1 MVTRNIDLDAQK
13 KQIEELKNRK
23 FQTRKQRSELLVKE
37 TKETTAKKSAEK
49 DHPSGDKRFR
59 TIDMVLKKGGNSQ
72 DALIEVLHKVQET
85 FGFLD
90 DDVLN
95 YVTRQMKLPLSM
107 VYGVATFY
115 HLFTLKP
122 QGEHNC
128 VVCLGTACYVKGG
141 GQIIEQLE
149 KYLKIKVG
157 ETTDD
162 NKLSLLTAR
171 CIGACGVAP
180 AITIDGNV
188 SGKQTTE
195 SVLLAIKE
203 LMDSGAADKIQEKV
217 EALTSSS

>member
-1 MVTRNIDLDAQK
+1 MDVEAQR
-13 KQIEELKNRK
+13 KQLEEIKNRK
-23 FQTRKQRSELLVKE
+23 FQSIKQRSQTLL
-37 TKETTAKKSAEK
+37 SQAEK
-49 DHPSGDKRFR
+49 PTPKKKVEKEHPSGDKRFK
-59 TIDMVLKKGGNSQ
+59 TIDMVMKKGGNNQ

-90 DDVLN
+90 DDVLI
-95 YVTRQMKLPLSM
+95 YVARQMKLPLSM

-141 GQIIEQLE
+141 GKIVEELE
-149 KYLKIKVG
+149 KYLNIKVG
-157 ETTDD
+157 ETTPD

-188 SGKQTTE
+188 SGKQTGE
-195 SVLLAIKE
+195 SVLAVVK
-203 LMDSGAADKIQEKV
+203 Q
-217 EALTSSS
+217 LTRNGEQ

>member
-1 MVTRNIDLDAQK
+1 MVAKNNDLEAQK

-23 FQTRKQRSELLVKE
+23 FQTRKERSETLIKQIQ
-37 TKETTAKKSAEK
+37 TSTAKKQVEVAKE
-49 DHPSGDKRFR
+49 HPSGDKRFR
-59 TIDMVLKKGGNSQ
+59 TIDMVLKRGGNSQ

-90 DDVLN
+90 DDVLI
-95 YVTRQMKLPLSM
+95 YVTRKMKLPLSM

-141 GQIIEQLE
+141 GKIVEDIEN
-149 KYLKIKVG
+149 YLNIKVG
-157 ETTDD
+157 ETTSD

-188 SGKQTTE
+188 AGKQTTE
-195 SVLLAIKE
+195 SVLVAIKE
-203 LMDSGAADKIQEKV
+203 LIDSGAADEIKAKV
-217 EALTSSS
+217 EALTS

>member
-1 MVTRNIDLDAQK
+1 MVTVNMDMEAQK
-13 KQIEELKNRK
+13 KQLEELKNRK
-23 FQTRKQRSELLVKE
+23 FQSIQQRSQTLLSQVEKPTPKKKVEKE
-37 TKETTAKKSAEK
+37 
-49 DHPSGDKRFR
+49 HPSGDKRFK
-59 TIDMVLKKGGNSQ
+59 TIDMVMKKGGNSQ

-90 DDVLN
+90 DDVLI
-95 YVTRQMKLPLSM
+95 YVARQMKLPLSM

-141 GQIIEQLE
+141 GKIVEELE
-149 KYLKIKVG
+149 KYLNIKVG
-157 ETTDD
+157 ETTPD

-188 SGKQTTE
+188 SGKQTGE
-195 SVLLAIKE
+195 SVLAVVKQLTV
-203 LMDSGAADKIQEKV
+203 DSE
-217 EALTSSS
+217 

>member
-1 MVTRNIDLDAQK
+1 MVIRNIDPEAQK
-13 KQIEELKNRK
+13 KQLEELKNRK
-23 FQTRKQRSELLVKE
+23 FQSRQQRSEALISQAEK
-37 TKETTAKKSAEK
+37 TTAKKQVAKEL
-49 DHPSGDKRFR
+49 PNADKRFR

-72 DALIEVLHKVQET
+72 EALIEVLHKVQET

-90 DDVLN
+90 DDVLT

-141 GQIIEQLE
+141 GKIIEELE
-149 KYLKIKVG
+149 KYLAIKVG
-157 ETTDD
+157 ETTAN
-162 NKLSLLTAR
+162 NKLSLLSAR

-195 SVLLAIKE
+195 SVLWAIKE
-203 LMDSGAADKIQEKV
+203 LINSGAADQIKEKV
-217 EALTSSS
+217 EALTS